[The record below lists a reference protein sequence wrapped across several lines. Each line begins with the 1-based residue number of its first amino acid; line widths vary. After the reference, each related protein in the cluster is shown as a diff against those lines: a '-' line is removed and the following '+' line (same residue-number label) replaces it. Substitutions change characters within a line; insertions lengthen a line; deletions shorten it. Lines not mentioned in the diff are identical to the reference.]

1 MAFGRS
7 ASPRSIAPTEPAA
20 SWEAPR
26 AARTK
31 PDGAAPALIRGA
43 LSVSGVLGFL
53 RDNGRRILALALAL
67 FALGVVALMVL
78 PVRYAATALV
88 VLDPR
93 ELRVTTEQDVL
104 PGIGQDAAAL
114 QSQIEIAKSD
124 GFLRPLIEQLK
135 VAEDDD
141 IAGGHTD
148 MTRLLEKFRSRLEI
162 TRRGLTY
169 VIAISFTSNRSERAA
184 YYANAVAEAFVAS
197 QGRVRTAATDEAAD
211 WLKDRLKTLNERLRA
226 SEDAVAAFRLEHK
239 ILNAGKDSTTQ
250 QLRVTDLNQQVSA
263 ARLRAEEAK
272 ARYDQ
277 VQRDLKAN
285 VEGPVKQDLLSM
297 LRAQRSTLNDQIAQK
312 KAVYGD
318 RHPDLAIS
326 YSQLADIN
334 RQIEVERKKNIDT
347 AKSEYEAQLEQQN
360 ALEKQLKAVETQ
372 MLVDG
377 QALVKLQEL
386 QRDADANRNIYEQFL
401 SRFKTTNE
409 QRQLQNS
416 QTKIASPAIPPLRST
431 RPPLALLL
439 AALAI
444 GSLLTSTAGVA
455 AMVSMSAEPA
465 PVEPPMPA
473 AVTDTQARQIQVQS
487 QVQSQVQPQVT
498 LQAQPP
504 PAAAGRPDAM
514 PRLPVWARIPD
525 LLSGTGPTTVWQRP
539 VAASAELDLG
549 VYLRP
554 LLERIDRVPVRGC
567 KVALV
572 LSVGKSAG
580 GNTVARSLNRAAV
593 KRGMMSV
600 LIRLQA
606 EFAGHQPPV
615 TEWNDGSTTA
625 GLQSIDEL
633 LSAGRKADARPEDD
647 IRSEFDLIIV
657 HAGNLALQPDAIA
670 LAAHADLIVLVARA
684 GELGSAAMRRVTA
697 ALSRYET
704 VPTGLVVNHAPAGSQ
719 APHSEGGALGLAV

>member
-1 MAFGRS
+1 MAFGSR
-7 ASPRSIAPTEPAA
+7 ASPRSIAPTEQAA

-26 AARTK
+26 AGKAK
-31 PDGAAPALIRGA
+31 PDGASPGLTKGS
-43 LSVSGVLGFL
+43 LTVSGTLSFL
-53 RDNGRRILALALAL
+53 RENGRRILTLALAL

-93 ELRVTTEQDVL
+93 ELRVTSEQDVL

-135 VAEDDD
+135 IADDED
-141 IAGGHTD
+141 IAGGYTD
-148 MTRLLEKFRSRLEI
+148 MTRLLERFRNRLEI

-169 VIAISFTSNRSERAA
+169 VIAISFTSNRPDRAA
-184 YYANAVAEAFVAS
+184 YYANAIAEAFVAS
-197 QGRVRTAATDEAAD
+197 QGRVRTEATDEAAG
-211 WLKDRLKTLNERLRA
+211 WLQDRLKTLSERLRA
-226 SEDAVAAFRLEHK
+226 SEDAVAAFRLEHN
-239 ILNAGKDSTTQ
+239 IVNAGKESTTQ
-250 QLRVTDLNQQVSA
+250 QLRVTDLTQQVSA
-263 ARLRAEEAK
+263 ARARTEEAK
-272 ARYDQ
+272 ARYEQ
-277 VQRDLKAN
+277 VQRDVKAN

-297 LRAQRSTLNDQIAQK
+297 LRAQRSALNDQIAQK

-334 RQIEVERKKNIDT
+334 RQIEIERKKNIDT

-360 ALEKQLKAVETQ
+360 ALEKQLKAVETK
-372 MLVDG
+372 MLRDG

-409 QRQLQNS
+409 QRQLQAS
-416 QTKIASPAIPPLRST
+416 QTKIASVAIPPLRST

-444 GSLLTSTAGVA
+444 GSLLTSTAAV
-455 AMVSMSAEPA
+455 
-465 PVEPPMPA
+465 
-473 AVTDTQARQIQVQS
+473 AVTTSLSADKPESVQTPVSREAEETPNRQVS
-487 QVQSQVQPQVT
+487 
-498 LQAQPP
+498 P
-504 PAAAGRPDAM
+504 PAAAARPAEAM
-514 PRLPVWARIPD
+514 PRLPVWARIPE
-525 LLSGTGPTTVWQRP
+525 LAPGTGINGGGINTVWQRP
-539 VAASAELDLG
+539 VSASAELDLG
-549 VYLRP
+549 PHLRP

-580 GNTVARSLNRAAV
+580 GNTVARALNRAAV
-593 KRGMMSV
+593 NRGMMSV
-600 LIRLQA
+600 LIRLQP
-606 EFAGHQPPV
+606 EFAGTQPPV
-615 TEWNDGSTTA
+615 TEWQDGSTTA

-633 LSAGRKADARPEDD
+633 LSAGRKPDARPEDD
-647 IRSEFDLIIV
+647 IRSEFDLIVV
-657 HAGNLALQPDAIA
+657 HAGNLALQPDAIT

-684 GELGSAAMRRVTA
+684 GELDSSAMRRVTA
-697 ALSRYET
+697 ALPRYAA
-704 VPTGLVVNHAPAGSQ
+704 VPTGLVVNHVPADSMVAQ
-719 APHSEGGALGLAV
+719 PDGGALGLAV

>member
-1 MAFGRS
+1 MAFGSR

-26 AARTK
+26 AAPTK
-31 PDGAAPALIRGA
+31 PGAVPALIKGSLTVSGA
-43 LSVSGVLGFL
+43 LSFL
-53 RDNGRRILALALAL
+53 RQYGRRILTLALAL
-67 FALGVVALMVL
+67 FALGVVALMIL

-93 ELRVTTEQDVL
+93 ELRITTEQDVL

-135 VAEDDD
+135 IADDDD

-148 MTRLLEKFRSRLEI
+148 MTRLLEKFRNRLEI

-184 YYANAVAEAFVAS
+184 YYANAIAEAFVKS
-197 QGRVRTAATDEAAD
+197 QGRVRTEATDEAAD

-263 ARLRAEEAK
+263 ARLRTEEAK
-272 ARYDQ
+272 ARYEQ

-312 KAVYGD
+312 KAVYGE

-360 ALEKQLKAVETQ
+360 ALEKQLKTVETQ

-409 QRQLQNS
+409 QRQLQAS
-416 QTKIASPAIPPLRST
+416 QTKIASLAIPPLRST

-444 GSLLTSTAGVA
+444 GSLLTSTAAVA
-455 AMVSMSAEPA
+455 VMTGLSDQPA
-465 PVEPPMPA
+465 PAEAPVPA
-473 AVTDTQARQIQVQS
+473 AAGETQGRQVQAH
-487 QVQSQVQPQVT
+487 VQP
-498 LQAQPP
+498 QAQPP
-504 PAAAGRPDAM
+504 AAERPEGM

-525 LLSGTGPTTVWQRP
+525 LSSGAGTNSNTVWQRP
-539 VAASAELDLG
+539 IATAQLDLG

-593 KRGMMSV
+593 NRGMMSV
-600 LIRLQA
+600 LIRLQP

-704 VPTGLVVNHAPAGSQ
+704 VPTGLVVNHAPASSLS
-719 APHSEGGALGLAV
+719 PHPEGGALGLAV

>member
-1 MAFGRS
+1 MAFGSR
-7 ASPRSIAPTEPAA
+7 ASPRSIAPTEQAA

-26 AARTK
+26 AAKAK
-31 PDGAAPALIRGA
+31 PDGASPGLTKGS
-43 LSVSGVLGFL
+43 LTVSGTLSFL
-53 RDNGRRILALALAL
+53 RENGRRILTLALTL

-93 ELRVTTEQDVL
+93 ELRVTSEQDVL

-135 VAEDDD
+135 IADDED
-141 IAGGHTD
+141 IAGGYTD
-148 MTRLLEKFRSRLEI
+148 MTRLLERFRNRLEI

-169 VIAISFTSNRSERAA
+169 VIAISFTSNRPDRAA
-184 YYANAVAEAFVAS
+184 YYANAIAEAFVAS
-197 QGRVRTAATDEAAD
+197 QGRVRTEATDEAAG
-211 WLKDRLKTLNERLRA
+211 WLQDRLKTLSERLRA
-226 SEDAVAAFRLEHK
+226 SEDAVAAFRLEHN
-239 ILNAGKDSTTQ
+239 IVNAGKESTTQ
-250 QLRVTDLNQQVSA
+250 QLRVTDLTQQVSA
-263 ARLRAEEAK
+263 ARARTEEAK
-272 ARYDQ
+272 ARYEQ
-277 VQRDLKAN
+277 VQRDVKAN

-297 LRAQRSTLNDQIAQK
+297 LRAQRSALNDQIAQK

-334 RQIEVERKKNIDT
+334 RQIEIERKKNIDT

-360 ALEKQLKAVETQ
+360 ALEKQLKAVETK
-372 MLVDG
+372 MLRDG

-409 QRQLQNS
+409 QRQLQAS
-416 QTKIASPAIPPLRST
+416 QTKIASVAIPPLRST

-444 GSLLTSTAGVA
+444 GSLLTSTAAVA
-455 AMVSMSAEPA
+455 VTTSLSADKPESVEA
-465 PVEPPMPA
+465 PVSREAEETPN
-473 AVTDTQARQIQVQS
+473 RQVS
-487 QVQSQVQPQVT
+487 
-498 LQAQPP
+498 P
-504 PAAAGRPDAM
+504 PAAAARPAEAM
-514 PRLPVWARIPD
+514 PRLPVWARIPE
-525 LLSGTGPTTVWQRP
+525 LAPGGGINTVWQRP
-539 VAASAELDLG
+539 VSASAELDLG
-549 VYLRP
+549 PHLRP

-580 GNTVARSLNRAAV
+580 GNTVARALNRAAV
-593 KRGMMSV
+593 NRGMMSV
-600 LIRLQA
+600 LIRLQP
-606 EFAGHQPPV
+606 EFAGTQPPV
-615 TEWNDGSTTA
+615 TEWQDGSTTA

-633 LSAGRKADARPEDD
+633 LSAGRKPDARPEDD
-647 IRSEFDLIIV
+647 IRSEFDLIVV

-684 GELGSAAMRRVTA
+684 GELDSSAMRRVTA
-697 ALSRYET
+697 ALARYAA
-704 VPTGLVVNHAPAGSQ
+704 VPTGLVVNHVPADSMAPQ
-719 APHSEGGALGLAV
+719 PDGGALGLAV

>member
-1 MAFGRS
+1 MAFGSRP
-7 ASPRSIAPTEPAA
+7 SPRSIAPTEPAA
-20 SWEAPR
+20 SWEAPQ
-26 AARTK
+26 AARTRT
-31 PDGAAPALIRGA
+31 DGAAPALIKGSLTVSGA
-43 LSVSGVLGFL
+43 LSFL
-53 RDNGRRILALALAL
+53 RENGRRILTLALAL
-67 FALGVVALMVL
+67 FALGVIVLMIL

-93 ELRVTTEQDVL
+93 ELRITTEQDVL

-135 VAEDDD
+135 IADDDD

-169 VIAISFTSNRSERAA
+169 VIAISFTSNRPERAA
-184 YYANAVAEAFVAS
+184 SYANAIAEAFVAG

-263 ARLRAEEAK
+263 ARLRTEEAK

-334 RQIEVERKKNIDT
+334 RQIEVERKKNIET
-347 AKSEYEAQLEQQN
+347 AKSEYEAQLEQQK
-360 ALEKQLKAVETQ
+360 ALEKQLKEVETK

-401 SRFKTTNE
+401 SRFKTTDE
-409 QRQLQNS
+409 QRQLQAS
-416 QTKIASPAIPPLRST
+416 QTKIASAAIPPLRST

-444 GSLLTSTAGVA
+444 GSLLTSTAAVA
-455 AMVSMSAEPA
+455 VTTSMSDQSA
-465 PVEPPMPA
+465 PTEAPMQA
-473 AVTDTQARQIQVQS
+473 AVAETQARQIQPQL
-487 QVQSQVQPQVT
+487 QP
-498 LQAQPP
+498 QAQPS
-504 PAAAGRPDAM
+504 AAARPDAM

-525 LLSGTGPTTVWQRP
+525 LSSTTATSTVWQKP
-539 VAASAELDLG
+539 IASPGELDLG
-549 VYLRP
+549 AHLRP

-593 KRGMMSV
+593 TRGMMSV
-600 LIRLQA
+600 LIRLQG

-670 LAAHADLIVLVARA
+670 LAAHADLIILVARA

-697 ALSRYET
+697 ALSRYEA

-719 APHSEGGALGLAV
+719 APHPEGGALGLAV

>member
-26 AARTK
+26 AATAK
-31 PDGAAPALIRGA
+31 PDSAAPALIKGSLTVTSA
-43 LSVSGVLGFL
+43 LSFL
-53 RDNGRRILALALAL
+53 RENGRRILTLALAL
-67 FALGVVALMVL
+67 FALGVIVLMVL

-88 VLDPR
+88 VVDPR
-93 ELRVTTEQDVL
+93 ELRVTSEQDVL

-135 VAEDDD
+135 IADDAD
-141 IAGGHTD
+141 IAGGYTD
-148 MTRLLEKFRSRLEI
+148 MTRLLEKFRNRLDI
-162 TRRGLTY
+162 SRRGLTY
-169 VIAISFTSNRSERAA
+169 VIAISFTSNNAERAA
-184 YYANAVAEAFVAS
+184 HYANAIAEAFVAS
-197 QGRVRTAATDEAAD
+197 QGRVRTEATDEAAD
-211 WLKDRLKTLNERLRA
+211 WLKDRLKALNERLRV
-226 SEDAVAAFRLEHK
+226 SEDAVAAFRFEHK

-263 ARLRAEEAK
+263 ARARTEEAK
-272 ARYDQ
+272 ARYEQ

-360 ALEKQLKAVETQ
+360 ALEKQLRAVETQ

-386 QRDADANRNIYEQFL
+386 QRDADANKNIYEQFL

-409 QRQLQNS
+409 QRQLQSS
-416 QTKIASPAIPPLRST
+416 QTKIASLAIPPMRST

-444 GSLLTSTAGVA
+444 GSILTSTAAVA
-455 AMVSMSAEPA
+455 AMGSMSDGPA
-465 PVEPPMPA
+465 PAEAPAQTPAQTLARAEAAEAQVQRPAPA
-473 AVTDTQARQIQVQS
+473 ARQ
-487 QVQSQVQPQVT
+487 PE
-498 LQAQPP
+498 
-504 PAAAGRPDAM
+504 AM
-514 PRLPVWARIPD
+514 PNLPVWARIPD
-525 LLSGTGPTTVWQRP
+525 LAPGAVANTVWQRP
-539 VAASAELDLG
+539 ITATAELDLG
-549 VYLRP
+549 AYLRP
-554 LLERIDRVPVRGC
+554 LLERIDRAPVRGC

-572 LSVGKSAG
+572 LSVGKGAG

-593 KRGMMSV
+593 NRGMMSV
-600 LIRLQA
+600 LIRLQP
-606 EFAGHQPPV
+606 EFAGAQPPV
-615 TEWNDGSTTA
+615 TEWQDGSTTA

-647 IRSEFDLIIV
+647 IRSEFDLIVV
-657 HAGNLALQPDAIA
+657 HASNLALQPDAIA
-670 LAAHADLIVLVARA
+670 LAAHADLIIPVVRA

-697 ALSRYET
+697 ALSRYNT
-704 VPTGLVVNHAPAGSQ
+704 VPTGLVVNHAPAGSV
-719 APHSEGGALGLAV
+719 APEGSALSRAV

>member
-26 AARTK
+26 AAAAT
-31 PDGAAPALIRGA
+31 PDNTAPALIKGSLTLTGA
-43 LSVSGVLGFL
+43 FSFL
-53 RDNGRRILALALAL
+53 RENGRRILMLALAL
-67 FALGVVALMVL
+67 FALGLVVLMVL

-88 VLDPR
+88 VVDPR
-93 ELRVTTEQDVL
+93 ELRVTTDQDVL

-124 GFLRPLIEQLK
+124 GFLRPLIEKLK
-135 VAEDDD
+135 IADDED

-148 MTRLLEKFRSRLEI
+148 MTRLLEKLRSRLDI
-162 TRRGLTY
+162 SRRGLTY
-169 VIAISFTSNRSERAA
+169 VIAISFTSNSAERAA
-184 YYANAVAEAFVAS
+184 YYANAIAEAFVATQS
-197 QGRVRTAATDEAAD
+197 RVRSDATDEAAD
-211 WLKDRLKTLNERLRA
+211 WLKDRLKALNERLRV

-250 QLRVTDLNQQVSA
+250 QLRVTDLNQQVST
-263 ARLRAEEAK
+263 ARARTEEAK
-272 ARYDQ
+272 ARYEQ

-347 AKSEYEAQLEQQN
+347 VKSEYEAQLEQQN
-360 ALEKQLKAVETQ
+360 ALEKQLKTVETQ

-386 QRDADANRNIYEQFL
+386 QRDADANKNIYEQFL

-409 QRQLQNS
+409 QRQLQSS
-416 QTKIASPAIPPLRST
+416 QTKIASLAIPPMRST

-444 GSLLTSTAGVA
+444 GSILTSTAAVA
-455 AMVSMSAEPA
+455 AMGSMSDGPA
-465 PVEPPMPA
+465 PAEAPAQTPAQTLARAEAADTQVQRPAPA
-473 AVTDTQARQIQVQS
+473 ARQ
-487 QVQSQVQPQVT
+487 PE
-498 LQAQPP
+498 
-504 PAAAGRPDAM
+504 AM
-514 PRLPVWARIPD
+514 PNLPVWARIPD
-525 LLSGTGPTTVWQRP
+525 LAPGAVANTVWQRP
-539 VAASAELDLG
+539 ITASAELDLG
-549 VYLRP
+549 AYLRP
-554 LLERIDRVPVRGC
+554 LLERIDRAPVRGC

-572 LSVGKSAG
+572 LSVGKGAG

-593 KRGMMSV
+593 NRGMMSV
-600 LIRLQA
+600 LIRLQP

-615 TEWNDGSTTA
+615 TEWQDGSTTA

-647 IRSEFDLIIV
+647 IRSEFDLIVV
-657 HAGNLALQPDAIA
+657 HASNLALQPDAIA
-670 LAAHADLIVLVARA
+670 LAAHADLIIPVVRA
-684 GELGSAAMRRVTA
+684 GELGSAAMRRVTT
-697 ALSRYET
+697 ALSRYEA
-704 VPTGLVVNHAPAGSQ
+704 VPTGLVVNHAPAGSLS
-719 APHSEGGALGLAV
+719 PHPEGGALGLAV

>member
-1 MAFGRS
+1 MAM
-7 ASPRSIAPTEPAA
+7 
-20 SWEAPR
+20 
-26 AARTK
+26 
-31 PDGAAPALIRGA
+31 PDGNGSALIKGSLTVSGA
-43 LSVSGVLGFL
+43 LAFL
-53 RDNGRRILALALAL
+53 RDNGRRILTLALAL
-67 FALGVVALMVL
+67 FALGVIVLMVL

-88 VLDPR
+88 VVDPR
-93 ELRVTTEQDVL
+93 ELRVTSDQDVL

-124 GFLRPLIEQLK
+124 GFLRPLIEKLK
-135 VAEDDD
+135 IADDED

-148 MTRLLEKFRSRLEI
+148 MTRLLEKFRSRLDI
-162 TRRGLTY
+162 SRRGLTY
-169 VIAISFTSNRSERAA
+169 VIAISFTSNSADRAA
-184 YYANAVAEAFVAS
+184 YYANAIADAFAAS
-197 QGRVRTAATDEAAD
+197 QGRVRTEATDEAAD
-211 WLKDRLKTLNERLRA
+211 WLKDRLKALNERLRA

-250 QLRVTDLNQQVSA
+250 QLRVTDINQQVSA
-263 ARLRAEEAK
+263 ARARTEEAK
-272 ARYDQ
+272 ARYEQ

-347 AKSEYEAQLEQQN
+347 AKSEYESQLEQQK
-360 ALEKQLKAVETQ
+360 ALEKQLKAIETQ

-386 QRDADANRNIYEQFL
+386 QRDADANKNIYEQFL

-409 QRQLQNS
+409 QRQLQSS
-416 QTKIASPAIPPLRST
+416 QTKVASPAIPPLRST

-444 GSLLTSTAGVA
+444 GSLLTSTAAVA
-455 AMVSMSAEPA
+455 AMGSMPDGPAEA
-465 PVEPPMPA
+465 PVQTPA
-473 AVTDTQARQIQVQS
+473 RAEAISVPDRQA
-487 QVQSQVQPQVT
+487 
-498 LQAQPP
+498 P
-504 PAAAGRPDAM
+504 PAARPPEAM
-514 PRLPVWARIPD
+514 PNLPVWARIPD
-525 LLSGTGPTTVWQRP
+525 LASGTAPGTVWQRP
-539 VAASAELDLG
+539 ATATAEFDLG
-549 VYLRP
+549 AYLHP
-554 LLERIDRVPVRGC
+554 LLERIDRAPVRGC

-593 KRGMMSV
+593 NRGMMSV
-600 LIRLQA
+600 LIRLQP
-606 EFAGHQPPV
+606 EFAGSQPPV
-615 TEWNDGSTTA
+615 IEWQDGSTTA

-670 LAAHADLIVLVARA
+670 LAAHADLIIPVARA

-697 ALSRYET
+697 ALSRYNN
-704 VPTGLVVNHAPAGSQ
+704 VPTGLVVNHAPAGSV
-719 APHSEGGALGLAV
+719 APHSDGGALSRAV